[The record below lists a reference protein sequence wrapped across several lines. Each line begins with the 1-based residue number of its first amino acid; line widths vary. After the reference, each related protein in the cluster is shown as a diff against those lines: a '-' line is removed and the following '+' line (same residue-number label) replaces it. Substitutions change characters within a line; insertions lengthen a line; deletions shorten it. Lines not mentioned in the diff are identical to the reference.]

1 MRCQTMN
8 MIRLVIADDHPII
21 INGVAALL
29 KQDDEINLVKE
40 VYDGLQLL
48 NFLKDNEADVILL
61 DINMPELN
69 GVDACRMI
77 KNQHPDTKVLAFSQY
92 NEKRFVKRLLK
103 SGANGY
109 LLKNS
114 PASELISAIKMVHQ
128 GGMYLSKELPN
139 IFYENKNQAQTD
151 SLFPD
156 ISQREL
162 DVLKLICEELNT
174 QEIADRLFISKHT
187 VETHRANLLL
197 KVGVKNTA
205 GLVKWAVEN
214 EFV

>member
-1 MRCQTMN
+1 LRCQTMN
-8 MIRLVIADDHPII
+8 MIQLVIADDHPII

-48 NFLKDNEADVILL
+48 EFLKENKVDVVLL
-61 DINMPELN
+61 DINMPEIN
-69 GVDACRMI
+69 GVDACRLI
-77 KNQHPDTKVLAFSQY
+77 KNQHPDTRVLAFSQY

-114 PASELISAIKMVHQ
+114 PASELIAAIKMVHQ

-139 IFYENKNQAQTD
+139 IFYENKSQTQTD

>member
-1 MRCQTMN
+1 
-8 MIRLVIADDHPII
+8 MIRLVIADDHPVI
-21 INGVAALL
+21 INGVSALL
-29 KQDDEINLVKE
+29 KQDDEINLVQE

-48 NFLKDNEADVILL
+48 DFLKENKVDVVLL

-69 GVDACRMI
+69 GVDACQTI
-77 KNQHPDTKVLAFSQY
+77 KNRHPDTKVLAFSQY

-109 LLKNS
+109 LLKNA
-114 PASELISAIKMVHQ
+114 PAPEIISAIKMVHQ

-139 IFYENKNQAQTD
+139 IFYENKSKATTD
-151 SLFPD
+151 NLFPD

-162 DVLKLICEELNT
+162 DVLKLICEEMNT
-174 QEIADRLFISKHT
+174 QEIADKLFISKHT

>member
-8 MIRLVIADDHPII
+8 MIQLVIADDHPII

-48 NFLKDNEADVILL
+48 EFLKENKVDVVLL
-61 DINMPELN
+61 DINMPEIN
-69 GVDACRMI
+69 GVDACRLI
-77 KNQHPDTKVLAFSQY
+77 KNQHPDTRVLAFSQY

-114 PASELISAIKMVHQ
+114 PASELIAAIKMVHQ

-139 IFYENKNQAQTD
+139 IFYENKSQTQTD

>member
-29 KQDDEINLVKE
+29 KQDDEIDLVKE

-48 NFLKDNEADVILL
+48 DFLKENKVDVVLL
-61 DINMPELN
+61 DINMPEIN
-69 GVDACRMI
+69 GVDACRLI
-77 KNQHPDTKVLAFSQY
+77 KDKYPDTRVLAFSQY

-114 PASELISAIKMVHQ
+114 PASELIAAIKMVHQ

-139 IFYENKNQAQTD
+139 IFYENKSQAQTD
-151 SLFPD
+151 NLFPD